1 MMIPFAVL
9 QCVQCFRNAQAQQ
22 AAQAAGMNR
31 GILMLLLPTLTLL
44 GGFAWLVWR
53 RRD

>member
-1 MMIPFAVL
+1 MMLPALLL
-9 QCVQCFRNAQAQQ
+9 QCVQCFRTAQAQQ

-31 GILMLLLPTLTLL
+31 GILVLLMPTLMLL
-44 GGFAWLVWR
+44 GGFVWLMWR

>member
-1 MMIPFAVL
+1 MLPLAL
-9 QCVQCFRNAQAQQ
+9 QCIQCFRNAQAQQ

-31 GILMLLLPTLTLL
+31 GILVLLLPALFLFC
-44 GGFAWLVWR
+44 GMAWMVWR